1 MPVPSLTTFAS
12 VFVVIYWPIFLTV
25 SRMCDLFRREL
36 LYLVALG
43 RDRMSWGLIYMPD
56 WFRRMMS

>member
-1 MPVPSLTTFAS
+1 MPVPSLTTFLS

-43 RDRMSWGLIYMPD
+43 RDRMSRGLV
-56 WFRRMMS
+56 

>member
-1 MPVPSLTTFAS
+1 MPVSSLTTFSS

-25 SRMCDLFRREL
+25 SRMCYMFRREL

-43 RDRMSWGLIYMPD
+43 RDRMSRGLV
-56 WFRRMMS
+56 